1 MTAIAGVNVATD
13 SQGSL
18 LTADGTPLAKRL
30 ATVSRRARVRA
41 FLLVL
46 PLLVFVLLLFVAPL
60 AQVFWR
66 GVSNPVV
73 PTVFQRTLD
82 RLALWSGSDAP
93 GEDVYEA
100 LVLDLVE
107 NRSRPAPGQIFD
119 QVNHVYSGARSLISS
134 TMRKAPELEKPFKKS
149 LVEVDERWADPAL
162 WRIIRSLGN
171 RPTPLYFLNV
181 SDYTLDANGNVIGVP
196 EEIRVHN
203 LILWRTIWLSF
214 LVTVV
219 CLLLGY
225 PLAFLLAQLP
235 LRLSNLLMIC
245 VLLPFWTALLV
256 RLTAW
261 IALLQADGVILSS
274 LASLGIVDADTKDR
288 PQLVYNLFGTIVAMV
303 HVLLPSMIL
312 PLYSVMK
319 TIPPSYMRAAR
330 SLGATGFT
338 AFRRVYFPQTLP
350 GISAG
355 ALLVFILA
363 VGYYIT
369 PAILGGSTGMLVSNL
384 IANYQSSLFDGHA
397 AALATLLLAAVLV
410 LYWLFN
416 KLVGIERLKMG

>member
-1 MTAIAGVNVATD
+1 
-13 SQGSL
+13 
-18 LTADGTPLAKRL
+18 
-30 ATVSRRARVRA
+30 
-41 FLLVL
+41 
-46 PLLVFVLLLFVAPL
+46 
-60 AQVFWR
+60 
-66 GVSNPVV
+66 
-73 PTVFQRTLD
+73 
-82 RLALWSGSDAP
+82 
-93 GEDVYEA
+93 
-100 LVLDLVE
+100 
-107 NRSRPAPGQIFD
+107 
-119 QVNHVYSGARSLISS
+119 
-134 TMRKAPELEKPFKKS
+134 MRKAPELEKPFKKS
-149 LVEVDERWADPAL
+149 LIEADDRWADPAL
-162 WRIIRSLGN
+162 WHIIRSLGN
-171 RPTPLYFLNV
+171 RPTPLYFLNI
-181 SDYTLDANGNVIGVP
+181 SDYTLNAQGKIVGVP
-196 EEIRVHN
+196 EEVRVHN
-203 LILWRTIWLSF
+203 LILWRTIWLSL
-214 LVTVV
+214 LVTVA

-274 LASLGIVDADTKDR
+274 LASLGVVAADTKDR